1 MDDIED
7 LSREA
12 QSIFDGNIESSRN
25 MNDVPDNNNQY
36 LLPNGDPDW
45 EAIERVSTESENT
58 TDASVDMNLSMEEI
72 NENEETSPEPETR
85 GSFRKLETEEQFS
98 RFKGLPWFDVIGSRI
113 IVIGGAGGIGS
124 YLSFFLARA
133 GFTININDFDTVER
147 GNLSGQFFKS
157 LNIGSKKVKA
167 VYENVKEFSPSS
179 RIFTSYSQITS
190 ETRMDGLYFMSA
202 FDNMEARKNFFNI
215 WKRNLD
221 KYEKFKSRY
230 DIDVPIFIDGRLE
243 AEQLQIFCVTKERI
257 SDYEKFLY
265 DDSEIEDVA
274 CTMKQTSHVAAMIAS
289 FMTVM
294 LTNHVTNIYYREYVR
309 DVPFKF
315 EIFTPLN
322 KVVRI

>member
-12 QSIFDGNIESSRN
+12 QSIFNGTTEPSRN
-25 MNDVPDNNNQY
+25 MNDVPDNNNNQY

-58 TDASVDMNLSMEEI
+58 TDASNT
-72 NENEETSPEPETR
+72 EETSPEPETR

-98 RFKGLPWFDVIGSRI
+98 RFKGLPWFDVIGRNV

-133 GFTININDFDTVER
+133 GFTIDIIDFDTVEM

-157 LNIGSKKVKA
+157 SNIGSKKVKA

-179 RIFTSYSQITS
+179 RIFTCYSPITS
-190 ETRMDGLYFMSA
+190 ETHVDGLYFMSA